1 MSEFR
6 WTSKTSEAAYLLA
19 QGYSVIEVAKQVE
32 VNDRTIYRW
41 KLDDEFSAEVDR
53 LSLMIGIASRA
64 ERIRIA
70 QSVVRQKMTEEGGFR
85 TEKDLLDWIKF
96 AQGETDGVK
105 LDLANLLELTQN
117 DTKK

>member
-1 MSEFR
+1 MSDFK
-6 WTSKTSEAAYLLA
+6 WTTKTSEAAYLLA
-19 QGYSVIEVAKQVE
+19 QGYTNAEVAKKIE

-41 KLDDEFSAEVDR
+41 KLEDEFSAEVDR
-53 LSLMIGIASRA
+53 LSLMIGVASRA

-70 QSVVRQKMTEEGGFR
+70 QSVIRQKMTEDGQFK

-105 LDLANLLELTQN
+105 LDLANLLELN
-117 DTKK
+117 DSKE